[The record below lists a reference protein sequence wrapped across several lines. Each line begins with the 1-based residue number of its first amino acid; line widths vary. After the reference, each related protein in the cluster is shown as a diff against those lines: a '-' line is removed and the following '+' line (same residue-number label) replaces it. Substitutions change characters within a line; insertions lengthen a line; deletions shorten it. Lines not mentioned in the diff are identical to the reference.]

1 MKFPIASTLPLA
13 ILLVT
18 STRMAQATVL
28 ESNPQDCISAADVDA
43 DTDYFP
49 DKFVPHETTDLF
61 DISYHK
67 TYKIV
72 TNKFQDKSYLL
83 YQCGTE
89 PPADEV
95 ASGKHHL
102 VISVPHKGGLAITQT
117 PQIAPVELLGLRREI
132 TAYIGNPKYVS
143 SPCLDYMMD
152 EEKSLPV
159 IFYPEDP
166 WNSTLK
172 EAGTAE
178 YLENNPDA
186 ILFAGP
192 TSDADAAHTMAIAAS
207 QERTAVATFDWIGA
221 YAALFNLEKMASDIV
236 AATEE
241 RYDCSANNAAAF
253 TADFPEE
260 EKKTVLWAQ
269 YFNGY
274 GWSVAYCPTWD
285 SAYFCEYAAHCGANI
300 ISRPDGLGTSYSFG
314 SETLY
319 WYLSDEEFLE
329 VGKDADLW
337 IYPSKLFLDIYEEKK
352 ELMDQFKA
360 VMDGEVY
367 DTQGQGEHA
376 WQEQRLAEYDVVA
389 LDMCSLVGNGNPNP
403 PIHKSRWFRNIYT
416 QAVGFLPEC
425 NAPSEIDEPYIPEQ
439 AECTPLVDDNS
450 SSPPSDT
457 DPLET
462 SLASLI
468 HSGMLAFSS
477 SFVALFAVI
486 GW

>member
-1 MKFPIASTLPLA
+1 
-13 ILLVT
+13 
-18 STRMAQATVL
+18 
-28 ESNPQDCISAADVDA
+28 
-43 DTDYFP
+43 
-49 DKFVPHETTDLF
+49 
-61 DISYHK
+61 
-67 TYKIV
+67 
-72 TNKFQDKSYLL
+72 
-83 YQCGTE
+83 
-89 PPADEV
+89 
-95 ASGKHHL
+95 
-102 VISVPHKGGLAITQT
+102 
-117 PQIAPVELLGLRREI
+117 
-132 TAYIGNPKYVS
+132 
-143 SPCLDYMMD
+143 MMD

-166 WNSTLK
+166 WNATLK
-172 EAGTAE
+172 DAGTAE

-186 ILFAGP
+186 IIFAGP

-221 YAALFNLEKMASDIV
+221 YAALYNLEKMANDIV

-241 RYDCSANNAAAF
+241 RYDCSANNAAAL
-253 TADFPEE
+253 TADLPEE

-274 GWSVAYCPTWD
+274 GWSVAHCPFWD
-285 SAYFCEYAAHCGANI
+285 SAYFCEFAHHCGANI

-314 SETLY
+314 SDTLY
-319 WYLSDEEFLE
+319 WYLSDEEFLD

-337 IYPSKLFLDIYEEKK
+337 VYASKTFLDVYEEKK
-352 ELMDQFKA
+352 ELMNQFKA
-360 VMDGEVY
+360 VKNGEVY

-425 NAPSEIDEPYIPEQ
+425 NAPSEIDEPYVPEQ
-439 AECTPLVDDNS
+439 AECTPLVDDDS
-450 SSPPSDT
+450 LLPPSGA

-462 SLASLI
+462 SSASFI
-468 HSGMLAFSS
+468 NSS
-477 SFVALFAVI
+477 ALVFASPFIALFAVI

>member
-1 MKFPIASTLPLA
+1 MLRARFDLVAGKAIFSFVSSTSRPTYEPKANMKFPIASSLPLA
-13 ILLVT
+13 LLLVT
-18 STRMAQATVL
+18 STKTVQATTL
-28 ESNPQDCISAADVDA
+28 ESNPQDCISAADFDA

-49 DKFVPHETTDLF
+49 DKFVPHDTTDLF
-61 DISYHK
+61 EISYHK

-89 PPADEV
+89 PPENEV

-207 QERTAVATFDWIGA
+207 QERTAVATFDWIGV
-221 YAALFNLEKMASDIV
+221 YAALYNLEKMANDIV

-241 RYDCSANNAAAF
+241 RYDCSANNAAAL
-253 TADFPEE
+253 TADLPEE

-274 GWSVAYCPTWD
+274 GWSVAHCPSEFSCCYD
-285 SAYFCEYAAHCGANI
+285 ASHIFC
-300 ISRPDGLGTSYSFG
+300 L
-314 SETLY
+314 
-319 WYLSDEEFLE
+319 
-329 VGKDADLW
+329 
-337 IYPSKLFLDIYEEKK
+337 
-352 ELMDQFKA
+352 
-360 VMDGEVY
+360 
-367 DTQGQGEHA
+367 
-376 WQEQRLAEYDVVA
+376 
-389 LDMCSLVGNGNPNP
+389 CSNP
-403 PIHKSRWFRNIYT
+403 PSH
-416 QAVGFLPEC
+416 
-425 NAPSEIDEPYIPEQ
+425 
-439 AECTPLVDDNS
+439 
-450 SSPPSDT
+450 
-457 DPLET
+457 
-462 SLASLI
+462 
-468 HSGMLAFSS
+468 HLAFVPFIFHFINDS
-477 SFVALFAVI
+477 LGRCI
-486 GW
+486 LL